1 MNKQKHHIEIL
12 KKRNIILS
20 NQLEETRKKLQ
31 DIDSEK
37 IVPLIDEIE
46 QLRTQFI
53 EAIEDLNR
61 AKKRYNTLN
70 QELIEIKQSFQIFR
84 IPWYRKLFINIRK
97 K

>member
-70 QELIEIKQSFQIFR
+70 QELIEIKQNFQIFR